1 VRSSSY
7 LCGGRWMRQAME
19 VQAGHDS
26 VNIWGQKDNDDGD
39 DEEETACKV
48 AVVW

>member
-1 VRSSSY
+1 
-7 LCGGRWMRQAME
+7 ME
-19 VQAGHDS
+19 VQASHDGGDH
-26 VNIWGQKDNDDGD
+26 VNVRGQKDKDDGD